1 MSRLGTMGLHLVR
14 VSPYKG
20 RGTQEE
26 KEEEEAAG
34 GKSLILHA
42 RLERGT
48 VVWRSDSTGGP

>member
-1 MSRLGTMGLHLVR
+1 MGLHLVR

-48 VVWRSDSTGGP
+48 VVWRSDSTGRP